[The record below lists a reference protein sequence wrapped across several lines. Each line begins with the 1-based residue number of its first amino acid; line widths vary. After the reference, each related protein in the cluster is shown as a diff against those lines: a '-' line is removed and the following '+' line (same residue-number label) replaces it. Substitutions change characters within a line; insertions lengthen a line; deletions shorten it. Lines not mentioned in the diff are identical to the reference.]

1 MFTLNTLI
9 GNYGIVGKKVRQKC
23 PWDGCCIV
31 VHTSHNKDDQDRV
44 WRNIIMF
51 LRKNKNS
58 SSIAPQAGAV
68 LCCWV
73 LLRSWLI
80 VSNWSPYIF
89 CRVTFNGMA
98 VVIKR
103 SSKRS
108 AEVENSLDFIKN
120 PFLII
125 QNILDL
131 EIHVGTFVITSKVR
145 HSF

>member
-1 MFTLNTLI
+1 
-9 GNYGIVGKKVRQKC
+9 
-23 PWDGCCIV
+23 
-31 VHTSHNKDDQDRV
+31 
-44 WRNIIMF
+44 
-51 LRKNKNS
+51 
-58 SSIAPQAGAV
+58 
-68 LCCWV
+68 
-73 LLRSWLI
+73 
-80 VSNWSPYIF
+80 
-89 CRVTFNGMA
+89 MA

-108 AEVENSLDFIKN
+108 AEVENSLDFIKKN